1 MHETK
6 KLTSI
11 EHFSFSR
18 YAGIV
23 IGRQFS
29 KRFRCYKRFDQTRF
43 DCILYTL
50 VLLSAYRTCGVTV

>member
-29 KRFRCYKRFDQTRF
+29 KRLCYKRFDQKRF
-43 DCILYTL
+43 DCILCTL
-50 VLLSAYRTCGVTV
+50 VLIPTYRTRGVTV